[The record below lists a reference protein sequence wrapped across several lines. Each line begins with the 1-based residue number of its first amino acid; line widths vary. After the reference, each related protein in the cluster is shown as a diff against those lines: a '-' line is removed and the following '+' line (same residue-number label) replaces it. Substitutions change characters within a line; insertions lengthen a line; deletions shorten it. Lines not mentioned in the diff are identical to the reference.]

1 MTNSFWYVWKQLM
14 AFIRAMIQGLDSAL
28 IEVGLQSLSTY
39 QLDIKLLSET
49 PILSVDIYT
58 LLIWLC
64 LTVAFFMI
72 YKFFKIIIKLPFNF
86 LFR

>member
-1 MTNSFWYVWKQLM
+1 MLEAFQYVWQQLLS
-14 AFIRAMIQGLDSAL
+14 FIYSMIHGLDNTLKSS
-28 IEVGLQSLSTY
+28 GLESLKTY

-49 PILSVDIYT
+49 PILSIDIFT

-64 LTVAFFMI
+64 LAVAFFMI